1 MDYAEHVEKLPYA
14 LGKPEGVGI
23 LKQQSEFFKVNEQLS
38 FEPSNEGEHEF
49 LLIEK
54 TQLNSEDVVKLLS
67 QYAGLP
73 RRAISFAGMKDK
85 QAVTTQWFSLHLP
98 GKAGPDWTQ
107 LEHPGIQVKKATRH
121 NKKLKKGAIKCN
133 QFEITLSKLVVDR
146 ASIERRI
153 ELIKQAGVPNYFMTQ
168 RFGYQ
173 GQNLTRAYTFF
184 LNKQTIKN
192 RKMKGFLLSSARSY
206 LFNLVLA
213 QRVKQK
219 NWHTGLV
226 GDAFILDGTRQF
238 FYNEVLSEDIA
249 NRLLT
254 HDIHPSGPLYGIGE
268 HPVSASVKQL
278 EEQIFNDNAVFCD
291 GLRAAKVESAR
302 RALRVVPS
310 KLKFNWLDEGTLCLS
325 FELASGSYATAVIRE
340 LINTAASQPA

>member
-1 MDYAEHVEKLPYA
+1 MDYAEHVERLPYA
-14 LGKPEGVGI
+14 LGKPNGLGV

-38 FEPSNEGEHEF
+38 FEPSTEGEHEF

-67 QYAGLP
+67 QYSGLA

-98 GKAGPDWTQ
+98 GKAGPDWSQ
-107 LEHPGIQVKKATRH
+107 LQHPGVCVKSVTRH
-121 NKKLKKGAIKCN
+121 NKKLKKGAIKSN
-133 QFEITLSKLVVDR
+133 QFDITLSQLVVDR

-153 ELIKQAGVPNYFMTQ
+153 ELIKQVGVPNYFMTQ

-173 GQNLTRAYTFF
+173 GQNLTRAYALFF
-184 LNKQTIKN
+184 NKQRIKN

-213 QRVKQK
+213 HRVKQQ
-219 NWHTGLV
+219 NWNTGLI
-226 GDAFILDGTRQF
+226 GDAFILNGTRQF
-238 FYNEVLSEDIA
+238 FYNDVLSEDIT

-254 HDIHPSGPLYGIGE
+254 HDIHPSGPLYGTGE
-268 HPVSASVKQL
+268 YPVSADVKQL
-278 EEQIFNDNAVFCD
+278 EEQVFSDNAVFCD

-310 KLKFNWLDEGTLCLS
+310 KLEFNWLDDDKLCLS
-325 FELASGSYATAVIRE
+325 FELESGSYATAVIRE
-340 LINTAASQPA
+340 LINTTASQPA

>member
-14 LGKPEGVGI
+14 QGKPEGVGV
-23 LKQQSEFFKVNEQLS
+23 LKQQSGFFKVNEQLS
-38 FEPSNEGEHEF
+38 FEPSAEGEHEF

-54 TQLNSEDVVKLLS
+54 TELNSEDVVKLLS
-67 QYAGLP
+67 QYSGLP

-98 GKAGPDWTQ
+98 GKTGPDWAQ
-107 LEHPGIQVKKATRH
+107 LEHPGIQVNKVTRH

-173 GQNLTRAYTFF
+173 GQNLARAYALF

-192 RKMKGFLLSSARSY
+192 RKMKGFFLSSARSY

-213 QRVKQK
+213 QRVKEQ
-219 NWHTGLV
+219 NWNTGLT

-238 FYNEVLSEDIA
+238 FYNEVLSENIT
-249 NRLLT
+249 NRLLA
-254 HDIHPSGPLYGIGE
+254 HDIHPSGPMYGTGE
-268 HPVSASVKQL
+268 HPVTEAVKQL
-278 EEQIFNDNAVFCD
+278 EEQVLNDNAVFCD

-302 RALRVVPS
+302 RALRVVPG
-310 KLKFNWLDEGTLCLS
+310 KLEFNWLDDNKLCLS

-340 LINTAASQPA
+340 LINTTTGQPA